1 MSLLDKFRPLA
12 EAREALTGGG
22 IDPFSFVV
30 DRILSATEAIVN
42 GRRTILV
49 GTNNYLGLT
58 VEPACVEAARAAV
71 QDFATGTPGSRRA
84 NGSFSDH
91 LALERELAQF
101 YGRRSAV
108 VFSTGYQ
115 ANL

>member
-58 VEPACVEAARAAV
+58 VEPACVEAAV
-71 QDFATGTPGSRRA
+71 HDEDEGLRRTLQPA
-84 NGSFSDH
+84 P
-91 LALERELAQF
+91 Q
-101 YGRRSAV
+101 
-108 VFSTGYQ
+108 
-115 ANL
+115 